1 MKLKFNLVKIIIFF
15 LLIFNAFGT
24 MEAQS
29 IIKGIVKDA
38 KTGEAVIGATVLIK
52 GTTQG
57 TATDWDGSFILKTA
71 TALPLTV
78 EVRYSGF
85 STKEV
90 AYTISNKN
98 IDISLEEESI
108 QIDVVEVKGQRISDK
123 QKSSP
128 LTVESMD
135 LLAIKETPA
144 ANFYDGLGSLKDVD
158 LTTASLGFTV
168 INTRGFNST
177 SPVRSLQ
184 IIDGVDNQSPGL
196 NFSLGNFLGASE
208 LDVNKVDLIVGASSA
223 FYGPNAFNGVI
234 SMETKNPFIHKGLS
248 LTAKLGERSLFEGGL
263 RWADAIKNKK
273 KQDVFAYKINLF
285 RMQANDWQADNYDP
299 VYGTE
304 SGLNNPGG
312 YDAVN
317 IYGDEYQSSNDL
329 RKSALANPGIGL
341 FHRKGYKESD
351 LVNYNSNNTKASL
364 AFHFRTNPERAYE
377 SPELIVST
385 SYGGGSTVYQG
396 DNRYSLKNIQ
406 FFQHRAEFIKK
417 DHYFLRAY
425 YTHENSGDSYD
436 PYFTALLLQ
445 NKAKENKFFT
455 TSYINYWNINIKP
468 KFIGLEGYPKVSN
481 FPGNPTGY
489 NQALADFFGKIQDS
503 LFIWHQ
509 QTQDFANRGDQV
521 NPTLDYIQPGTDE
534 FNSSFNDIT
543 GRIAYSEGGTRF
555 YDKSALLHGQGEYIW
570 KDIYSNEWLSNFE
583 MTMGGSGRM
592 YTPDSKGSILLDTG
606 SANINTF
613 EYGVYVGPSFSFLE
627 NALRFNVTA
636 RLDKHQNFDYLVSPA
651 ASIVYNP
658 TTNNYFRVSF
668 SSAIRNPTLTDQY
681 LHYNVGRAIL
691 LGNINGINNLIT
703 VGSFVDFLN
712 SGDRTKLAYFNIPA
726 IQPEKVKTIEFGY
739 RTTLLKNVFADLGYY
754 YSKYKDFIGY
764 QIGIDAFIPQGSTT
778 PTSVQA
784 YRVSSNANDV
794 VTTQGFSIGLNYY
807 FAKYYQV
814 KGNYSWNVL
823 NTKSDDPIIPAFNTP
838 EHKYNV
844 GISGR
849 DMHISK
855 IKNLGFNI
863 NYKWIDGFLY
873 EGSPQFTGYIPTYS
887 LTDAQINW
895 NWVKQNMT
903 FKLGASNIFNQKN
916 FQTYGGPRVG
926 RLAYFSISY
935 DFKKKI
941 N

>member
-90 AYTISNKN
+90 AYTSSNKN

-377 SPELIVST
+377 SP
-385 SYGGGSTVYQG
+385 
-396 DNRYSLKNIQ
+396 SLFLESLLYTRK
-406 FFQHRAEFIKK
+406 FWR
-417 DHYFLRAY
+417 FLR
-425 YTHENSGDSYD
+425 
-436 PYFTALLLQ
+436 
-445 NKAKENKFFT
+445 
-455 TSYINYWNINIKP
+455 
-468 KFIGLEGYPKVSN
+468 
-481 FPGNPTGY
+481 
-489 NQALADFFGKIQDS
+489 S
-503 LFIWHQ
+503 LFYS
-509 QTQDFANRGDQV
+509 T
-521 NPTLDYIQPGTDE
+521 
-534 FNSSFNDIT
+534 
-543 GRIAYSEGGTRF
+543 IASE
-555 YDKSALLHGQGEYIW
+555 
-570 KDIYSNEWLSNFE
+570 
-583 MTMGGSGRM
+583 
-592 YTPDSKGSILLDTG
+592 
-606 SANINTF
+606 
-613 EYGVYVGPSFSFLE
+613 
-627 NALRFNVTA
+627 
-636 RLDKHQNFDYLVSPA
+636 
-651 ASIVYNP
+651 
-658 TTNNYFRVSF
+658 
-668 SSAIRNPTLTDQY
+668 
-681 LHYNVGRAIL
+681 
-691 LGNINGINNLIT
+691 
-703 VGSFVDFLN
+703 
-712 SGDRTKLAYFNIPA
+712 
-726 IQPEKVKTIEFGY
+726 
-739 RTTLLKNVFADLGYY
+739 
-754 YSKYKDFIGY
+754 
-764 QIGIDAFIPQGSTT
+764 
-778 PTSVQA
+778 
-784 YRVSSNANDV
+784 
-794 VTTQGFSIGLNYY
+794 
-807 FAKYYQV
+807 
-814 KGNYSWNVL
+814 
-823 NTKSDDPIIPAFNTP
+823 
-838 EHKYNV
+838 
-844 GISGR
+844 
-849 DMHISK
+849 
-855 IKNLGFNI
+855 
-863 NYKWIDGFLY
+863 
-873 EGSPQFTGYIPTYS
+873 
-887 LTDAQINW
+887 
-895 NWVKQNMT
+895 
-903 FKLGASNIFNQKN
+903 
-916 FQTYGGPRVG
+916 
-926 RLAYFSISY
+926 
-935 DFKKKI
+935 
-941 N
+941 